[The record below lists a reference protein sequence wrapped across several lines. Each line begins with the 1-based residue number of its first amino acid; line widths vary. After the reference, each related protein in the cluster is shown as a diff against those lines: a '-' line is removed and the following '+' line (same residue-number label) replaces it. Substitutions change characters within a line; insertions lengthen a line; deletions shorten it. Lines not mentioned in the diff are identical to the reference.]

1 VINRKISFG
10 VVAGGVSIAA
20 SSLSG
25 LIIYPL
31 LLRTLPKEVVGL
43 WFFFTSFTVIINLGQ
58 AGLAPIVTRR
68 AAEAI
73 IDGRKSVL
81 SDFYS
86 LIKRSFL
93 IVSVIVLVICVFLYF
108 FYVHWVLL
116 ENIRFFKEGLI
127 AWLFFVAGNLISIY
141 NSKNIYIINGFGE
154 VGWDKVIQILNSIF
168 LIAGYFLILNMG
180 YGLVGLSFVFF
191 VSSLLF
197 LVTSKQ
203 LVKKKISNEILSN
216 GNSTKRKVVE
226 IFKEGSQIL
235 VLNIVGILIM
245 NKDIFLVE
253 RFLSLGTLPSFSAL
267 SRIQGI
273 VMSISLLIPQM
284 IFPFISQS
292 YALGD
297 FKNVKKMYWQGVI
310 FSVVVALAIS
320 FILLIF
326 SDIIFPLWLG
336 KSNYLGGKILFLL
349 LVMGFLS
356 IQHNAHASAVISTGS
371 NTFMFPAIINA
382 LLSLPMAYFGIKYFG
397 IEGMILGNII
407 ATILPSIY
415 IVHYSVNYFAKL
427 AK

>member
-1 VINRKISFG
+1 MINRKISFG

>member
-1 VINRKISFG
+1 
-10 VVAGGVSIAA
+10 
-20 SSLSG
+20 
-25 LIIYPL
+25 
-31 LLRTLPKEVVGL
+31 
-43 WFFFTSFTVIINLGQ
+43 
-58 AGLAPIVTRR
+58 
-68 AAEAI
+68 
-73 IDGRKSVL
+73 
-81 SDFYS
+81 
-86 LIKRSFL
+86 
-93 IVSVIVLVICVFLYF
+93 
-108 FYVHWVLL
+108 
-116 ENIRFFKEGLI
+116 
-127 AWLFFVAGNLISIY
+127 
-141 NSKNIYIINGFGE
+141 
-154 VGWDKVIQILNSIF
+154 
-168 LIAGYFLILNMG
+168 
-180 YGLVGLSFVFF
+180 
-191 VSSLLF
+191 